1 MKTPEGFK
9 KVAWKN
15 IFYDNE
21 YFDSSWELAYWIWC
35 KNHKLAIARNHQG
48 FLLSNGSYFYPD
60 FIVDGN
66 LIEIK
71 GDHLKKIESFKYKLD
86 FCKKNNI
93 KILSYDDLLPI
104 FKEVYQFMKDNDLPL
119 PRIKTKR
126 AINEITD
133 ISQLDQYKNKNCK
146 IQYNCSCCGMLVITS
161 YQITKHFGNLK
172 CKKCRKQNN

>member
-1 MKTPEGFK
+1 M
-9 KVAWKN
+9 
-15 IFYDNE
+15 
-21 YFDSSWELAYWIWC
+21 
-35 KNHKLAIARNHQG
+35 
-48 FLLSNGSYFYPD
+48 
-60 FIVDGN
+60 
-66 LIEIK
+66 EIK

-133 ISQLDQYKNKNCK
+133 I
-146 IQYNCSCCGMLVITS
+146 
-161 YQITKHFGNLK
+161 
-172 CKKCRKQNN
+172 

>member
-9 KVAWKN
+9 KAAWKN

-35 KNHKLAIARNHQG
+35 KTHKLSIARNHQG
-48 FLLSNGSYFYPD
+48 FLLSNGSHFYPD

-66 LIEIK
+66 LVEIK

-93 KILSYDDLLPI
+93 KIYLNYHIHL
-104 FKEVYQFMKDNDLPL
+104 N
-119 PRIKTKR
+119 
-126 AINEITD
+126 
-133 ISQLDQYKNKNCK
+133 
-146 IQYNCSCCGMLVITS
+146 
-161 YQITKHFGNLK
+161 
-172 CKKCRKQNN
+172 